1 MKEKISI
8 KTSER
13 LFYLI
18 LLILCVLPEIIYIG
32 GLGFYWDDWSQLFL
46 HTKFGDAA
54 FPDYYA
60 YNRPLSAWT
69 DMLFFP
75 VCGSSPL
82 KWHLLLLLLKYI
94 LCVLFYKIS
103 NLVIPHQKKLS
114 ETASLLFA
122 VCPLFSQ
129 SYISIA
135 YTQHFT
141 DFILFALSVLL
152 LLRSVSEP
160 RKSLKTTC
168 FLLSVICTI
177 LHLTVT
183 EYFAFLELIKIPL
196 LWSVVRKEKN
206 SVSCLNSITK
216 YYAPHFVIF
225 ILYCLYRLN
234 ITKFFP
240 FAGTETPDL
249 LYLFMKSP
257 AAGIRSF
264 LKNLSVDMLYPF
276 THFLSGLFAF
286 NIQSILTAT
295 ELLMITI
302 SLITACFVF
311 FFLTKIR
318 IEQQD
323 LIRSDK
329 DKVLENGSPV
339 PASGRKPEILFILI
353 CFAGIF
359 LGVLPFLI
367 MNENALNT
375 DDPAHADRTFLAA
388 LPFVCIV
395 FSLLL
400 KKFFPNRKLYAAAAG
415 LTVFLFCHGQ
425 MNAYLKAKQFT
436 DEQNSFYQQL
446 SIRIPGIMDG
456 TAIVDDTII
465 FPDQGNFATASA
477 LNVLYPNP
485 IRENGDVPVWVFSYP
500 ERLREN
506 HGLFNVKN
514 RIYHFKQPAADY
526 IYIDHDNRYANCVW
540 VFTPEDTDNPHIS
553 DLQRGW
559 IEGTSI
565 DRIEPGKSFTPD
577 DKIFGHSENNWCNYY
592 QQASLL
598 LQKEEWDKLSELTDT
613 VLKEGFSP
621 SDNRS
626 NSPFEWW
633 PFIAGLLHNG
643 KQEEAKSLADEAV
656 MTDNAYGSF
665 FAERFSSFH

>member
-1 MKEKISI
+1 MKEKINFK
-8 KTSER
+8 KTER
-13 LFYLI
+13 LFYLTI
-18 LLILCVLPEIIYIG
+18 LILCVLPEIIYIG

-46 HTKFGDAA
+46 HTKFGDTA
-54 FPDYYA
+54 FPEYYA

-75 VCGSSPL
+75 IFGSSPV

-94 LCVLFYKIS
+94 LCILFYKIS
-103 NLVIPHQKKLS
+103 ALVIPQQKKLS
-114 ETASLLFA
+114 VTASLLFA

-141 DFILFALSVLL
+141 DFILFALSVYL
-152 LLRSVSEP
+152 LLRSVSES
-160 RKSLKTTC
+160 RNFLKTAY
-168 FLLSVICTI
+168 FLLSVVCTI

-196 LWSVVRKEKN
+196 LWYVVKKEKN
-206 SVSCLNSITK
+206 SGSCLNNIVK
-216 YYAPHFVIF
+216 YYAPHFFIF

-264 LKNLSVDMLYPF
+264 LKNASVDMLYPF

-295 ELLMITI
+295 ELLMIAI
-302 SLITACFVF
+302 SFITACFAF
-311 FFLTKIR
+311 FCLTKIR
-318 IEQQD
+318 VVQELNQAD
-323 LIRSDK
+323 TDKRS
-329 DKVLENGSPV
+329 ENGSTV
-339 PASGRKPEILFILI
+339 PASGRKPEIQFILT
-353 CFAGIF
+353 CLAGIF

-367 MNENALNT
+367 MNENAMNT
-375 DDPAHADRTFLAA
+375 DDPAHADRTFFAA
-388 LPFVCIV
+388 LPFVCLV
-395 FSLLL
+395 FTLFLN
-400 KKFFPNRKLYAAAAG
+400 KFFPDRKLYAVAAG

-446 SIRIPGIMDG
+446 STRIPGIMDG

-514 RIYHFKQPAADY
+514 RVYHFKQPATDY

-565 DRIEPGKSFTPD
+565 DRIDSGKAFTLD
-577 DKIFGHSENNWCNYY
+577 EKIFGHSENNWCKYY

-598 LQKEEWDKLSELTDT
+598 LQKEEWDDLSELTDN

-621 SDNRS
+621 SDSRS

-643 KQEEAKSLADEAV
+643 DYDRAKYLADEAV
-656 MTDNAYGSF
+656 MTDNAYESF
-665 FAERFSSFH
+665 FETRFSAFH